1 MLSRRVLALLLVH
14 GTCILLLHV
23 GTSLAERSLKKTIA
37 SQELELGKRAK
48 NRVIV
53 DFNEGI
59 WKSDRWKGYFQDD
72 DYFYRWRLKDSLLEI
87 QCVETGETLDSL
99 VSLVQR
105 TSADESMMVIGQA
118 VAYLKEV
125 SPSEFR
131 VELRKNPNDT
141 EVIQSDVFK
150 NREKNDPV
158 TLLYLEPNCIVVHG
172 YLPFGHFIVL
182 AIEKSELRTVARWYE
197 TDAQAKGKKLYRLA
211 KTDSSAYN
219 FEIEVSSLVSG
230 DVVERISFL
239 SSRLNESDERRRAF
253 AKVKSA
259 DLGAWTRGRVVEFW
273 SSTNPQFRPTDSLY
287 FDLLDGEE
295 IELPRSNM
303 CFWYG
308 SPDMR
313 TAIFGDYQDDS
324 RRPISS
330 HCRQFS
336 VYDFELR
343 KFFDY
348 ELPFEPT
355 VIGYVG
361 PNIILATGTEFGGCF
376 GVVDLANSS
385 ALHVAYPNWLVFCLL
400 KLCRGIEYF
409 WVLVFVLYAAFS
421 LLLGRR
427 YRASTVL
434 IH

>member
-14 GTCILLLHV
+14 GICICLLHV
-23 GTSLAERSLKKTIA
+23 GTSIAETSFKRSIA
-37 SQELELGKRAK
+37 SQKLELGMTVK

-53 DFNEGI
+53 DFNEGF
-59 WKSDRWKGYFQDD
+59 WESDLWKGYFQDD
-72 DYFYRWRLKDSLLEI
+72 DYLYRWRLKDSLLEI
-87 QCVETGETLDSL
+87 QCVETGETQDSL
-99 VSLVQR
+99 VSFVQR
-105 TSADESMMVIGQA
+105 TSADEAMMTIGQA

-158 TLLYLEPNCIVVHG
+158 TLLYLEPNFIVVHG

-197 TDAQAKGKKLYRLA
+197 TDAHAKGKKLYRLA
-211 KTDSSAYN
+211 KTEFPNDN
-219 FEIEVSSLVSG
+219 WEVEVLSLVTG
-230 DVVERISFL
+230 DVLEHISLL
-239 SSRLNESDERRRAF
+239 SSRLGESEERHQAF
-253 AKVKSA
+253 AKVKST
-259 DLGAWTRGRVVEFW
+259 DLQAGTRGRVVEFW

-287 FDLLDGEE
+287 FDLFNGEE
-295 IELPRSNM
+295 IELLRSNM

-313 TAIFGDYQDDS
+313 TAIFGADQDDT
-324 RRPISS
+324 RQPISH

-343 KFFDY
+343 RFFDY

-376 GVVDLANSS
+376 GVVDLANSP
-385 ALHVAYPNWLVFCLL
+385 ALHVAYPNWLVFCFL
-400 KLCRGIEYF
+400 KFCRGIVYF
-409 WVLVFVLYAAFS
+409 WVLAFVLYGAFS

-427 YRASTVL
+427 NRASTGLV
-434 IH
+434 H